1 MPIFKNEN
9 EVAYV
14 GGRKHWTDVIK
25 NSGSGELLIWRQP
38 EEDFNINSTLI
49 VMPGEEAIFIK
60 GGNIEQ
66 IFESGTYRL
75 STENYPF
82 ISRLRNAFSGGVST
96 FSCVVYFVR
105 KAISQEI
112 YWGTSSPISVRDKKW
127 NIVTNAKVRGSYKV
141 RIDNARLFLEKLIGN
156 NIRLRTQAD
165 LDGYFVCE
173 FQGKIKSAVSS
184 FLNDLQQELIGLDAY
199 LDELSN
205 RIEPYVASILGEYG
219 LKCVRFALS
228 GLDIDVSKYNAL
240 DESRIA
246 AITKR
251 TLAEGDKMVIEA
263 LQDNWGRQ
271 KAAEILSDLARN
283 PGAGSAGAA
292 GAGIGMGVA
301 AGNVF
306 GNMASHMFEPI
317 NNTYTRPQHPEQ
329 PVVSGRFTI
338 KGGNVSDQSQVQDP
352 TSATDPIEVLSKL
365 KKMLDLAL
373 ISQEQYDEKVK
384 EIMSRI

>member
-9 EVAYV
+9 EVSYA

-38 EEDFNINSTLI
+38 EEDFNINSTLV
-49 VMPGEEAIFIK
+49 VMPGEEAVFIK

-82 ISRLRNAFSGGVST
+82 LSRLRNAFSGGVST

-105 KAISQEI
+105 RATSREI
-112 YWGTSSPISVRDKKW
+112 YWGTSSPIAVRDKIW
-127 NIVTNAKVRGSYKV
+127 NIVTNAKARGSYKI
-141 RIDNARLFLEKLIGN
+141 RIENAGLFLEKLIGN
-156 NIRLRTQAD
+156 NVQLCTQED

-205 RIEPYVASILGEYG
+205 RIEPYVANVLGEYG

-228 GLDIDVSKYNAL
+228 GLDIDVSKYDAI

-246 AITKR
+246 AIRKR
-251 TLAEGDKMVIEA
+251 TLAEGDKMAIET

-271 KAAEILSDLARN
+271 KAAEILGDLARN
-283 PGAGSAGAA
+283 PGAGGAGAA

-301 AGNVF
+301 AGSVF

-317 NNTYTRPQHPEQ
+317 NNTYTRPQQSERPAL
-329 PVVSGRFTI
+329 SGRFTI
-338 KGGNVSDQSQVQDP
+338 KDGNTSDKQQVQEP
-352 TSATDPIEVLSKL
+352 NSAADPIEVLSKL
-365 KKMLDLAL
+365 KRMLDLAL
-373 ISQEQYDEKVK
+373 ISQKQYDEKVK
-384 EIMSRI
+384 EIMSRM

>member
-1 MPIFKNEN
+1 M
-9 EVAYV
+9 
-14 GGRKHWTDVIK
+14 
-25 NSGSGELLIWRQP
+25 
-38 EEDFNINSTLI
+38 
-49 VMPGEEAIFIK
+49 
-60 GGNIEQ
+60 
-66 IFESGTYRL
+66 
-75 STENYPF
+75 
-82 ISRLRNAFSGGVST
+82 
-96 FSCVVYFVR
+96 
-105 KAISQEI
+105 
-112 YWGTSSPISVRDKKW
+112 
-127 NIVTNAKVRGSYKV
+127 
-141 RIDNARLFLEKLIGN
+141 
-156 NIRLRTQAD
+156 
-165 LDGYFVCE
+165 
-173 FQGKIKSAVSS
+173 
-184 FLNDLQQELIGLDAY
+184 
-199 LDELSN
+199 
-205 RIEPYVASILGEYG
+205 
-219 LKCVRFALS
+219 S

-338 KGGNVSDQSQVQDP
+338 KGGNVSDQSQVQDS

-365 KKMLDLAL
+365 KKCLT
-373 ISQEQYDEKVK
+373 
-384 EIMSRI
+384 